1 MAKSAKACLAAF
13 VASLALVLVCASPAL
28 AYEQAEDTVSYG
40 HGYNDA
46 QYLVIHE
53 TANPGASAYNHTLL
67 WSRDDTYAV
76 HYVME
81 LDGSVVYHTV
91 PDWALCWHV
100 GNGNYQTVGIELA
113 HATNWGDFAA
123 QWDEAVAWAGDYL
136 MSRGWGIDRLLSHN
150 DCTWI
155 WGGSDHTDPTGYFAE
170 YGRSWDEFKANVAAY
185 MGGSYVPT
193 GDDDAGGTSWVPA
206 YTGDTSIRY
215 AVSTDA
221 YGNYWLPDMVDHT
234 DTGGSSDTFAGNGYE
249 PIRWLAIDMPGWYQV
264 CTEASGWL
272 PAVYSFDKGDLVYGC
287 AGDGSPITRV
297 RCYYETPAP
306 ATTGWLV
313 AEYNVNDLPNM
324 RDLTDT
330 GGSWDDFAGN
340 GGDVYTFSLQAA
352 A

>member
-1 MAKSAKACLAAF
+1 MIKRLAASAL
-13 VASLALVLVCASPAL
+13 ASVALVAACAAPAF
-28 AYEQAEDTVSYG
+28 AYEQVEDTVSYG

-46 QYLVIHE
+46 HYLVIHE

-100 GNGNYQTVGIELA
+100 GNGNYSTVGIELA
-113 HATNWGDFAA
+113 HATSWSDFTA
-123 QWDEAVAWAGDYL
+123 QWDNAVEWAGDYL
-136 MSRGWGIDRLLSHN
+136 LSRGWGIDRLLSHN
-150 DCTWI
+150 DCRLI
-155 WGGSDHTDPTGYFAE
+155 WGGTDHVDPLSYFE
-170 YGRSWDEFKANVAAY
+170 SFGRSWDEFRADVAAY
-185 MGGSYVPT
+185 MGGDYVPT
-193 GDDDAGGTSWVPA
+193 EDDDTSGTSWTPSA
-206 YTGDTSIRY
+206 ADTSGASIRY
-215 AVSTDA
+215 AASTDQS
-221 YGNYWLPDMVDHT
+221 GNGWLPDMVDHT

-249 PIRWLAIDMPGWYQV
+249 PIRWIAIDMPGWYQV

-272 PAVYSFDKGDLVYGC
+272 PAVYGYDKSDLMYGC
-287 AGDGSPITRV
+287 AGDGSPITAV
-297 RCYYETPAP
+297 RCYYETQDP

-313 AEYNVNDLPNM
+313 AEYNVNGLPNM

-330 GGSWDDFAGN
+330 GGSWDDYAGN
-340 GGDVYTFSLQAA
+340 GGDVCTFSLRAA